1 VKTPSVSVVVP
12 AYNAER
18 HVAETLSAILS
29 QSHPPDEVIVV
40 DDGSTDGTADELAR
54 FRGEVQVLSQANRGA
69 AGAHNTGFT
78 AARGTYVARC
88 DADDVWGPDKLERQ
102 LDVVRTH
109 PEVDIALGA
118 AWVFGREERL
128 FAEPPGEGILDER
141 AFRRTLYRAN
151 VVCASSALIRRDLF
165 EKLGPFADRLP
176 CEDYDYWLRAAKA
189 GAVFFYDPGVLL
201 RYRQHAGNV
210 TNNALEMCRSRYLAH
225 TWHADVVDDRRLVRA
240 VLAQDCADLGRL
252 LVDADRHA
260 EARSAFSE
268 SLRHRPGAF
277 ALAWTLL
284 VSVPPRYRR
293 ALIGASISLKRRV
306 AVPQPARR

>member
-1 VKTPSVSVVVP
+1 MKTPSVSVVVP

-18 HVAETLSAILS
+18 HVAETLSAVLS
-29 QSHPPDEVIVV
+29 QSHSPDEVIVV

-54 FRGEVQVLSQANRGA
+54 FRGEVRVLSQANRGA

-102 LDVVRTH
+102 LDVVRRH

-165 EKLGPFADRLP
+165 EKL
-176 CEDYDYWLRAAKA
+176 AARISA
-189 GAVFFYDPGVLL
+189 GCSSTPTATPRPG
-201 RYRQHAGNV
+201 R
-210 TNNALEMCRSRYLAH
+210 RSRSRCVTGPAPSPWPGH
-225 TWHADVVDDRRLVRA
+225 CWCPCPRA
-240 VLAQDCADLGRL
+240 TGGR
-252 LVDADRHA
+252 
-260 EARSAFSE
+260 
-268 SLRHRPGAF
+268 
-277 ALAWTLL
+277 
-284 VSVPPRYRR
+284 
-293 ALIGASISLKRRV
+293 
-306 AVPQPARR
+306 